1 LALQSLD
8 KLRESVVTAGWDLA
22 DHALEG
28 DEESDPVNEGFR
40 LQMTQSSDD
49 EDIREMR
56 AEIPEDY
63 DEEEEDN
70 E

>member
-1 LALQSLD
+1 MA
-8 KLRESVVTAGWDLA
+8 
-22 DHALEG
+22 
-28 DEESDPVNEGFR
+28 
-40 LQMTQSSDD
+40 QSSDD

-56 AEIPEDY
+56 AEIPGDD

>member
-1 LALQSLD
+1 
-8 KLRESVVTAGWDLA
+8 VV
-22 DHALEG
+22 EK
-28 DEESDPVNEGFR
+28 FR
-40 LQMTQSSDD
+40 LEMAQASED